1 MNRLVISLGI
11 LLIALAFSNPAF
23 PMRRVYSPGVPM
35 GQQPDWP
42 AGLADLL
49 NSAGRVYGYWV
60 NANDWFFYA
69 GDTDDFNE
77 FLKRYSK
84 LEDAPLTLVLHPGKG
99 ETGHLGDPQKKTEYD
114 WELKVFHR
122 GWHPEA
128 PPDPTV
134 TKQGYVIKVEVWL
147 GGAPEL
153 DEISVPPNV
162 KVKSAEENE
171 KFTKFVADH
180 DAKRAQPEEATQ
192 PPEHQDTSDKP
203 SDSTESPQA
212 LAPATLKSSTPRYA
226 KVTLNEDGS
235 KVLSVMFDESQGT
248 GTGYDVLYADVNFN
262 GRFDNDERFEKAP
275 PSRELRTGFVPLG
288 WSSNTFQSIIVN
300 VPYNAK
306 GEGIPNPCEIT
317 FTCQRYQIF
326 PGGGIIELSGEL
338 RDWDPVVIE
347 TGETTGVQVIRST
360 GEPVRVN
367 LPSAATREEFSARC
381 LIRLRQDS
389 SLWEYSFEG
398 KIQTSE
404 SLESASVWSFEAK
417 PQLTVSSQP
426 DGRNEGNLGVALE
439 LNAGDRQFECKKNGA
454 SPKAH
459 VEVKKLD
466 GTVVHEGDDDLGKF
480 RFG

>member
-1 MNRLVISLGI
+1 MNKMVGSLGI
-11 LLIALAFSNPAF
+11 LLTGLVLANPAF
-23 PMRRVYSPGVPM
+23 PMGGEHPPGVPM

-42 AGLADLL
+42 AGLADLV
-49 NSAGRVYGYWV
+49 NSAGRVYGHWV

-84 LEDAPLTLVLHPGKG
+84 LKDTPLTLVLHSGKG
-99 ETGHLGDPQKKTEYD
+99 KTGHLGDPEKNTEYD
-114 WELKVFHR
+114 WEVKVFRR

-162 KVKSAEENE
+162 KVKSAEEND

-180 DAKRAQPEEATQ
+180 DARRAQPEEATQ
-192 PPEHQDTSDKP
+192 SPEHQDTSDKP
-203 SDSTESPQA
+203 SDSTESPQP
-212 LAPATLKSSTPRYA
+212 LAPTTLKSSTPRYA

-235 KVLSVMFDESQGT
+235 KVLPVMFDESQGT
-248 GTGYDVLYADVNFN
+248 GKGYDVVYADVNFN
-262 GRFDNDERFEKAP
+262 GRFENNEKFEKAP
-275 PSRELRTGFVPLG
+275 PPPELRTGLVPLG
-288 WSSNTFQSIIVN
+288 HSSNTFQPLVVN
-300 VPYNAK
+300 VPYNEK

-326 PGGGIIELSGEL
+326 PGGVIELSGDVPDL
-338 RDWDPVVIE
+338 RTIVID
-347 TGETTGVQVIRST
+347 TGELPLVQLVQST
-360 GEPVRVN
+360 GQPVRGD
-367 LPSAATREEFSARC
+367 SATAAMKEEFSARYV
-381 LIRLRQDS
+381 IRLRQDS

-417 PQLTVSSQP
+417 PQLTVSTRP
-426 DGRNEGNLGVALE
+426 DGRNEGNLGIGLE
-439 LNAGDRQFECKKNGA
+439 LKAGDRQFECKKNGA

-459 VEVKKLD
+459 VEVNKLD